1 MFGKYGSNFYLLK
14 HNCVCCRLSTDRDR
28 RTAATT
34 AKLSRAIPIRILRKR
49 REEGGIAVHAFEM
62 SAPKIVT
69 KRETL
74 SALHPNS
81 YLPVCAT
88 QSCKWDHTLPVSHG
102 LWHCGFHGEDAKME
116 LSQKAVPTPDPPPYS
131 PCRPNGISQSR
142 FQHCDMIN
150 GEGRRRHCRH
160 CRPRHVRLCDR
171 PPSAAQR

>member
-81 YLPVCAT
+81 YLPCAYVQPNLVSGITLSLSLTVCGIVDFT
-88 QSCKWDHTLPVSHG
+88 V
-102 LWHCGFHGEDAKME
+102 KM
-116 LSQKAVPTPDPPPYS
+116 
-131 PCRPNGISQSR
+131 
-142 FQHCDMIN
+142 
-150 GEGRRRHCRH
+150 
-160 CRPRHVRLCDR
+160 
-171 PPSAAQR
+171 QRWS